1 MPGLQWLFDYVLIKD
16 NIVHAGAALCLIA
29 LLFRDQLALRAFL
42 VAGDTIYILYYFFA
56 PTTPLW
62 GGIFWSS
69 IYILTNAVMI
79 SRIIFDRAHFTLNDD
94 EYALFSHLAVLT
106 PGEFRR
112 MMRLGQWRTASDPV
126 VLTTEG
132 EPVDR
137 IYFVLAGDIAIEK
150 SGRTIEIG
158 PLTFIGEI
166 AFLLSRPA
174 TATVRVGAGARY
186 VSWDSA
192 SLRRLLFRVPALQI
206 AFDGALNR
214 DMAAKVA
221 RA

>member
-1 MPGLQWLFDYVLIKD
+1 MQGLAEFVLVKE
-16 NIVHAGAALCLIA
+16 NIVHAGATLCLIA

-42 VAGDTIYILYYFFA
+42 IAGDTIYILYYFFA
-56 PTTPLW
+56 PAIPLW

-69 IYILTNAVMI
+69 VYILTNAVMI
-79 SRIIFDRAHFTLNDD
+79 SRIIFDRTNFALNDD

-112 MMRLGQWRTASDPV
+112 MMRLSQWHTATEPV
-126 VLTTEG
+126 VLTTEDQ
-132 EPVDR
+132 PVDR
-137 IYFVLAGDIAIEK
+137 IYFVLAGDIALEK
-150 SGRTIEIG
+150 SGRAISVG

-174 TATVRVGAGARY
+174 TATVRVGPGARY

-192 SLRRLLFRVPALQI
+192 SLRRLLFRVPALRI

-214 DMAAKVA
+214 DMALKVA

>member
-1 MPGLQWLFDYVLIKD
+1 MEGLQGLLEFVLVKD

-42 VAGDTIYILYYFFA
+42 VAGDSVYILYYFFA

-112 MMRLGQWRTASDPV
+112 MMRLSKWHTATEPV
-126 VLTTEG
+126 VLTTEDQ
-132 EPVDR
+132 PVDR

-150 SGRTIEIG
+150 AGRPISIG
-158 PLTFIGEI
+158 PLTFIGEV

-174 TATVRVGAGARY
+174 SATVRVGPGARY
-186 VSWDSA
+186 VSWDSV
-192 SLRRLLFRVPALQI
+192 SLRRLLVRVPALRI

-214 DMAAKVA
+214 DMALKVA